1 MAFPTGAA
9 RAAQVTRF
17 IFDKLAVVSPRVQ
30 RVYLYHWDTGLD
42 DGDGV
47 AATWDSGFV
56 GPDGRA
62 RPALQALQGVLTRSG
77 GTRR

>member
-1 MAFPTGAA
+1 
-9 RAAQVTRF
+9 
-17 IFDKLAVVSPRVQ
+17 VQ

-42 DGDGV
+42 GDGV

-56 GPDGRA
+56 SPDGRA
-62 RPALQALQGVLTRSG
+62 RPALQALEGVLTRSG